1 MDITT
6 TLDSL
11 PPTKWADIL
20 HDCRHEPLLIDH
32 YAGKV
37 FPSDPQGR
45 IEFRKRIR
53 RELSSPLDSGE

>member
-1 MDITT
+1 MDITAT
-6 TLDSL
+6 IDSI

-32 YAGKV
+32 YAGKI

-45 IEFRKRIR
+45 IEFRKIGRAHV
-53 RELSSPLDSGE
+53 